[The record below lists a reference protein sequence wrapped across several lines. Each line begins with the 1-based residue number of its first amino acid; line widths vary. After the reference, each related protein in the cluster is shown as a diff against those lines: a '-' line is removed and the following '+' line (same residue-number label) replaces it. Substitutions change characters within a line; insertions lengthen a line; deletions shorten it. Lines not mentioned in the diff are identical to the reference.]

1 MRMSQ
6 RAPWSSWPCDPLDK
20 TKKEVTE
27 KRSLGFDELDHQ
39 RSQEQHPDLVAPV
52 VEGTHLMRR
61 SRAVTLP
68 EVSPR
73 NEAARSQKDVE
84 DPKL

>member
-1 MRMSQ
+1 MTL
-6 RAPWSSWPCDPLDK
+6 LDK

-52 VEGTHLMRR
+52 VEGHTPDE
-61 SRAVTLP
+61 TL
-68 EVSPR
+68 EGSDSSGG
-73 NEAARSQKDVE
+73 ES
-84 DPKL
+84 